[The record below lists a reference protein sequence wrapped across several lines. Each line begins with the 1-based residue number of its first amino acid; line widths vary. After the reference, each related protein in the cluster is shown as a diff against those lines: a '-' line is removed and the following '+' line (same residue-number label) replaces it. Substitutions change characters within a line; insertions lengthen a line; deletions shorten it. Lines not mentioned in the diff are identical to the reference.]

1 VAAGAERVAEL
12 LRQWAAH
19 DSSLRPR
26 TAWDLVSI
34 EAVRADGRNV
44 VVEFTSRQRPG
55 CRFAYRTSADD
66 DTQPPDLL
74 AELIFVNLRE
84 LVEASDLG
92 LPADCTPG
100 ELTWIDD

>member
-1 VAAGAERVAEL
+1 VAVDVERVAEL
-12 LRQWAAH
+12 LRRWAAQP
-19 DSSLRPR
+19 SSLPPR

-34 EAVRADGRNV
+34 AGVRAERDSV
-44 VVEFTSRQRPG
+44 IIEFTSAQRPG

-66 DTQPPDLL
+66 PTEPPDLL
-74 AELIFVNLRE
+74 AELIAINLRE